1 MTPVGMEPTKLT
13 PNQQVKPQ
21 TNSISAGTEPAPL
34 KVEQNK
40 VTLSEEG
47 KALLAALQQIEKD
60 EKLSQATGQ
69 DKSIGEN
76 VNSFTRGALG
86 LERPDKIEEEV
97 PDDSYD
103 AGKILSTAATIGGII
118 LALV

>member
-1 MTPVGMEPTKLT
+1 MIPVGMEPAKL
-13 PNQQVKPQ
+13 PSNQQVKPQ
-21 TNSISAGTEPAPL
+21 TNSINAESGPAPL

-47 KALLAALQQIEKD
+47 KALLAALQQIDKE
-60 EKLSQATGQ
+60 EKLTDNQ
-69 DKSIGEN
+69 DKSIGDN

-86 LERPDKIEEEV
+86 LERPDKVEEE
-97 PDDSYD
+97 PADDSYD
-103 AGKILSTAATIGGII
+103 AGKLLSTAATIGGII